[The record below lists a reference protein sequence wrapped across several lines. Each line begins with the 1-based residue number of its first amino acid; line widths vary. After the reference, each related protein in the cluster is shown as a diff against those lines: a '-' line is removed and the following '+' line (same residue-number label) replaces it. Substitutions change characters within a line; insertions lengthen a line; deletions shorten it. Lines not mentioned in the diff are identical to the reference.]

1 MKVFSQIHVHTKHFF
16 YNKEC
21 KDKQNIRKD
30 KFYFSCGKINKYDH
44 LQHIFQ
50 IHFHKM

>member
-16 YNKEC
+16 YKKEC

-44 LQHIFQ
+44 L
-50 IHFHKM
+50 